1 MIRLALPLSLLALGC
16 ATTELPVIESPVK
29 TEGEKPIKGAVLVPT
44 SAPKVPDQDHLLD
57 DPFLAIEGG
66 GFTVEGAWEQPG
78 RVLLS
83 MGGAPGAGG
92 ATWSL
97 LDLDLPEPE
106 RNQKPEDVEPV
117 EVFAQDGAPLRAF
130 PEVGVLVLE
139 GQSRDVVVSMET
151 GELLPWKAE
160 LPDGEITDEHL
171 RILGHGEAET
181 LWFVLDHGGQL
192 LAGPRGLDAA
202 DLVPVGHRLPWEPHA
217 VTSADPTFALAWSP
231 LHSAVP
237 SVSDCPYYT
246 LPPHGAPRCVP
257 EGIQESATLL
267 HPLGEGW
274 WAVTP
279 PEGPFELV
287 HASSGRRDAVFDEPC
302 DQGEVLEGALT
313 EPPRLLASCRRSES
327 HVELR
332 LWSPQTTWVWTEYI
346 HPHSARSPII
356 GNKPVVGFGEPDNG
370 RMTWVDMERA
380 QRLETPRLAT
390 PGMQRSVSER
400 FFALEQGEH
409 GQSLYRV
416 DAAARELE
424 IWGLILDCGGRLE
437 LRPGADH
444 DVLECRDGGL
454 AWSEVLYHDGRWLRV
469 KGRRIEVVLPERFLV
484 SDRSSDSALATRLW
498 LVPSV
503 EPPPE
508 ENEE

>member
-160 LPDGEITDEHL
+160 LPDGEITCASSATA
-171 RILGHGEAET
+171 R
-181 LWFVLDHGGQL
+181 
-192 LAGPRGLDAA
+192 PRPSGSCWTTVANSWRA
-202 DLVPVGHRLPWEPHA
+202 PGASTPPI
-217 VTSADPTFALAWSP
+217 WSP
-231 LHSAVP
+231 WATV
-237 SVSDCPYYT
+237 CP
-246 LPPHGAPRCVP
+246 G
-257 EGIQESATLL
+257 
-267 HPLGEGW
+267 
-274 WAVTP
+274 
-279 PEGPFELV
+279 
-287 HASSGRRDAVFDEPC
+287 
-302 DQGEVLEGALT
+302 
-313 EPPRLLASCRRSES
+313 
-327 HVELR
+327 
-332 LWSPQTTWVWTEYI
+332 SP
-346 HPHSARSPII
+346 
-356 GNKPVVGFGEPDNG
+356 
-370 RMTWVDMERA
+370 
-380 QRLETPRLAT
+380 
-390 PGMQRSVSER
+390 
-400 FFALEQGEH
+400 
-409 GQSLYRV
+409 
-416 DAAARELE
+416 
-424 IWGLILDCGGRLE
+424 
-437 LRPGADH
+437 
-444 DVLECRDGGL
+444 
-454 AWSEVLYHDGRWLRV
+454 
-469 KGRRIEVVLPERFLV
+469 
-484 SDRSSDSALATRLW
+484 TR
-498 LVPSV
+498 
-503 EPPPE
+503 
-508 ENEE
+508 